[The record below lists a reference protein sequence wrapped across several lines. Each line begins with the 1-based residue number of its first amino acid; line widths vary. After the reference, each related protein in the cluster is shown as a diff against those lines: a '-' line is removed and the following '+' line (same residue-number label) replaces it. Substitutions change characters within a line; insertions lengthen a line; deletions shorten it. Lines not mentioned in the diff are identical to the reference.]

1 MKQRILE
8 QMKTVCRCGGKVKR
22 VMSASLQLI
31 SAVCS
36 DVICHSWEYHE
47 EEKVWNSLECRDADV
62 VEECRT
68 TPSQS

>member
-1 MKQRILE
+1 M
-8 QMKTVCRCGGKVKR
+8 KR

-36 DVICHSWEYHE
+36 DVICHSREYCE
-47 EEKVWNSLECRDADV
+47 EEKVWNSLECKDADV
-62 VEECRT
+62 VEECRR